1 MKLQLRQIEI
11 KGFKPYKDVKVV
23 RFSENTVIE
32 GDNGQGKSSIA
43 DAVCF
48 AFLGTGADGV
58 EKAGAKLLNNE
69 SKDMYVMIMFEVD
82 GDEHILTRAKK
93 GNKSEL
99 ILDTN
104 SIDQVELMNW
114 IKQKDLFLSIF
125 NPVYFTG
132 MAPKDQKELLQKYLG
147 EISFDEVIKKM
158 GSEGQVLIDDCFM
171 VPQLYIDRK
180 REESNETDS
189 REDFLKGFVVGKGN
203 IEVPEEK
210 VFSEQEKLNKLKS
223 DLDTLND
230 KPTQLHDISAQLEKH
245 KELTNH
251 LSVLST
257 RKYKIENDNAVFE
270 EERQIKEKESERK
283 YLLER
288 HKDIKS
294 RMTQI
299 QSVTCPQCG
308 HEFDLMAEFKAKL
321 ENELNTVIEK
331 GKLVTAELL
340 DLQDALSNKKT
351 EHEIEV
357 KKQIDEVLREIDGT
371 QSKITSTDL
380 SKLQLENN
388 QFFEEIQ
395 LEKKAINQLIYSL
408 ENEKREVEAFNKNRQ
423 QAIEQNDK
431 NKQEVDAAKTELATF
446 EPLREKLNQDI
457 ERAKKF
463 NATKLRMQGE
473 FIGQFL
479 DKVNVQFQKIVKATG
494 EVKDDFKLQYEG
506 KDFNLLSTSERIKA
520 GLEIS
525 NLLMN
530 ATGYVYPVFVDNA
543 ESITVIP
550 RLETQMIAAK
560 VKEGEVLR

>member
-23 RFSENTVIE
+23 CFSENTVIE

-43 DAVCF
+43 DAITY
-48 AFLGTGADGV
+48 ALLGTGADGV
-58 EKAGAKLLNNE
+58 EKAGARLLNNE
-69 SKDMYVMIMFEVD
+69 SKDMYVILMFEVD
-82 GDEHILTRAKK
+82 GEEHILTRAKK
-93 GNKSEL
+93 GNKLEL

-104 SIDQVELMNW
+104 SVDQVELMNW
-114 IKQKDLFLSIF
+114 IKQKELFLSIF
-125 NPVYFTG
+125 NPQYFTSLT
-132 MAPKDQKELLQKYLG
+132 PKEQKELLQKYLG

-158 GSEGQVLIDDCFM
+158 GSEGQTLIDDCFM

-180 REESNETDS
+180 REELKEIDS
-189 REDFLKGFVVGKGN
+189 RENFLKGFVVGKGN
-203 IEVPEEK
+203 IEIPEEK

-230 KPTQLHDISAQLEKH
+230 KPTQLHDISAQVEKH

-270 EERQIKEKESERK
+270 EEKQIKEKESERK

-294 RMTQI
+294 RMTEI

-308 HEFDLMAEFKAKL
+308 HEFDLMADFKAKL
-321 ENELNTVIEK
+321 ESELNTVIEK
-331 GKLVTAELL
+331 GKSVAVELL
-340 DLQDALSNKKT
+340 DLQDALSKKKT

-357 KKQIDEVLREIDGT
+357 KKQIDEVLKEIDDT

-380 SKLQLENN
+380 SKLQSENN
-388 QFFEEIQ
+388 EYFEEIQ
-395 LEKKAINQLIYSL
+395 TEKKAVNQLIYSL
-408 ENEKREVEAFNKNRQ
+408 ENEQREVEAFNKNRQ

-431 NKQEVDAAKTELATF
+431 NKQEVEAAKAELATF
-446 EPLREKLNQDI
+446 EPLRQKLNQDI

-479 DKVNVQFQKIVKATG
+479 DKVNVQFQKIVKTTG

-506 KDFNLLSTSERIKA
+506 RDFNLLSTSERIKA

-543 ESITVIP
+543 ESIVDIP
-550 RLETQMIAAK
+550 QLSTQMIAAK

>member
-11 KGFKPYKDVKVV
+11 KGFKPYKDVKVI

-43 DAVCF
+43 DAICF
-48 AFLGTGADGV
+48 AFLGTGVDGI

-69 SKDMYVMIMFEVD
+69 SKDMYVILMFEVD
-82 GDEHILTRAKK
+82 GEDHILTRAKK

-104 SIDQVELMNW
+104 SIEQVELMNW

-125 NPVYFTG
+125 NPVYFTA
-132 MAPKDQKELLQKYLG
+132 MTPKDQKELLQKYLG

-158 GSEGQVLIDDCFM
+158 GNEGQALMDDAFM

-180 REESNETDS
+180 REELKEADE
-189 REDFLKGFVVGKGN
+189 RENYLSGFIDAKD
-203 IEVPEEK
+203 IAEIPEVQ
-210 VFSEQEKLNKLKS
+210 VFAEQNTIDNLQNKLYEV
-223 DLDTLND
+223 NA
-230 KPTQLHDISAQLEKH
+230 KPTQLHDITVQINIQNELNKQLN
-245 KELTNH
+245 ELNGQ
-251 LSVLST
+251 
-257 RKYKIENDNAVFE
+257 KYKLESGNTVFE
-270 EERQIKEKESERK
+270 EESQIRSKKSERESLLNQHA
-283 YLLER
+283 YLKQQL
-288 HKDIKS
+288 DGITS
-294 RMTQI
+294 I
-299 QSVTCPQCG
+299 TCPNCG
-308 HEFDLMAEFKAKL
+308 TEIEAVAGMKEQLTKQMDEIKAQGRS
-321 ENELNTVIEK
+321 NAVIICE
-331 GKLVTAELL
+331 
-340 DLQDALSNKKT
+340 LQDALEKKKAA
-351 EHEIEV
+351 HEREV
-357 KKQIDEVLREIDGT
+357 KHNLETLNKQISEVQQQI
-371 QSKITSTDL
+371 QSNDI
-380 SKLQLENN
+380 SKLQAENDEYLRNLQSEKSNIQQQIQDLNNKRRAVEVFN
-388 QFFEEIQ
+388 Q
-395 LEKKAINQLIYSL
+395 
-408 ENEKREVEAFNKNRQ
+408 NRQ
-423 QAIEQNDK
+423 QLIDQNEK
-431 NKQEVDAAKTELATF
+431 NKQAVEAAKSELSTF
-446 EPLREKLNQDI
+446 ETLREKLNQDI

-479 DKVNVQFQKIVKATG
+479 DKVNVQFQKIIKATG

-543 ESITVIP
+543 ESIVDIP
-550 RLETQMIAAK
+550 QLETQMIAAK

>member
-1 MKLQLRQIEI
+1 M

-23 RFSENTVIE
+23 CFSENTVIE

-43 DAVCF
+43 DAICF

-58 EKAGAKLLNNE
+58 EKAGVKLLNNE

-82 GDEHILTRAKK
+82 GEEHILTRAKK

-104 SIDQVELMNW
+104 SIEQTELMNW

-125 NPVYFTG
+125 NPVYFTA
-132 MAPKDQKELLQKYLG
+132 MTPKDQKELLQKYLG
-147 EISFDEVIKKM
+147 EISFDEVINKM

-171 VPQLYIDRK
+171 VPQIYIDRK
-180 REESNETDS
+180 REELKEADS
-189 REDFLKGFVVGKGN
+189 RENFLKGFVVGKGD

-210 VFSEQEKLNKLKS
+210 VFSHQEELDKRKVELEALNA
-223 DLDTLND
+223 
-230 KPTQLHDISAQLEKH
+230 KPTQLHDISAQIENH
-245 KELTNH
+245 KQLTNQ
-251 LSVLST
+251 LSVLNT
-257 RKYKIENDNAVFE
+257 RKYKLETECTVFPQE
-270 EERQIKEKESERK
+270 EQIKEKESERK

-294 RMTQI
+294 RMTEVQN
-299 QSVTCPQCG
+299 VTCPQCG
-308 HEFDLMAEFKAKL
+308 HEFDLMADFKAKL
-321 ENELNTVIEK
+321 ESELSTVIEK
-331 GKLVTAELL
+331 GKSVAAEIL
-340 DLQDALSNKKT
+340 DLQDALSKKKS
-351 EHEIEV
+351 EYEIEV
-357 KKQIDEVLREIDGT
+357 KKQIDEVLKEIDDT
-371 QSKITSTDL
+371 RVKVRSTDL
-380 SKLQLENN
+380 SKFQSENDVY
-388 QFFEEIQ
+388 FEEIQ
-395 LEKKAINQLIYSL
+395 AEKKAITQLIYSL
-408 ENEKREVEAFNKNRQ
+408 ENEQREVEAFNKNRMQ
-423 QAIEQNDK
+423 LIEQK
-431 NKQEVDAAKTELATF
+431 EQNKAIIEDSKAELETF

-479 DKVNVQFQKIVKATG
+479 YKVNIQFQKIIKATG

-530 ATGYVYPVFVDNA
+530 ATGYIYPVFVDNA
-543 ESITVIP
+543 ESIVDIP
-550 RLETQMIAAK
+550 KLETQMIAAK